1 MSDSARLYRGSLSPD
16 EAVARLG
23 GQVTEIGD
31 LETVTMADA
40 PGRVLAADLLAT
52 HDLPATNNAAVDG

>member
-31 LETVTMADA
+31 LETVIGGLYTHYL
-40 PGRVLAADLLAT
+40 PGVEIPSDEELIAM
-52 HDLPATNNAAVDG
+52 VE